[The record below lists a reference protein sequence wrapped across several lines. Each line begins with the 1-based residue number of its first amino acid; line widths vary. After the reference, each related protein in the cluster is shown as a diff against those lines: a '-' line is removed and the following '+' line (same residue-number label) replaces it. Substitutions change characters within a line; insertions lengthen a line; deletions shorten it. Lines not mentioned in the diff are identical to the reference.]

1 MIEYPSISNTKRV
14 KFGDRVIVFD
24 KIDGSN
30 FRAKW
35 NKKNGFCL
43 FGTRTQ
49 LIDETTPYW
58 SSVYEL
64 FMNTIA
70 DKLEIFCIKSKKDNI
85 IIFSE
90 FYGDNSFAGHH
101 EDEPHR
107 LIPFDLYDMKNK
119 SFLGPEQFIEEIGA
133 LVEIPRVLD
142 KTTLDFELI
151 TNVRNGYYDVKEGVI
166 CKGLT
171 RKGNF
176 SGGVPMYKIKT
187 MAYLDKLRDR
197 FKDDWE
203 KYSE

>member
-85 IIFSE
+85 VIFSE

-101 EDEPHR
+101 VDEPHR
-107 LIPFDLYDMKNK
+107 LIPLM
-119 SFLGPEQFIEEIGA
+119 SIEG
-133 LVEIPRVLD
+133 
-142 KTTLDFELI
+142 
-151 TNVRNGYYDVKEGVI
+151 
-166 CKGLT
+166 
-171 RKGNF
+171 
-176 SGGVPMYKIKT
+176 
-187 MAYLDKLRDR
+187 
-197 FKDDWE
+197 
-203 KYSE
+203 